1 MDAEAIVEF
10 QHIVKKFKSRTALA
24 DVSLMLPR
32 GKIIG
37 IIGPNGSGK
46 STMLK
51 LMAGL
56 LRPTKGRVLVEGKEV
71 ERRSAGTIAYLSE
84 EGGCY
89 PFYTIRETL
98 QLYSELYKDFDC
110 LKALEMIEFMRLDLQ
125 QRVGTLSK
133 GNLTRLKMVVTLS
146 RNAQLLLL
154 DEPLSGLDPMIRE
167 SILKGLITF
176 VNLPEQTVIMT
187 THEVSEVEPLLDMVI
202 AMEGGQILQM
212 DEVDQIRSQYG
223 VGLVEWMK
231 EIYSG
236 QAYEDRFA
244 KTKHY

>member
-1 MDAEAIVEF
+1 MNPNTVVSFE
-10 QHIVKKFKSRTALA
+10 HIVKKFPSRIALA
-24 DVSLMLPR
+24 DVSFDLPR

-71 ERRSAGTIAYLSE
+71 ERRSSGTIAYLSE
-84 EGGCY
+84 QRGCY
-89 PFYTIRETL
+89 PFYSIEETL
-98 QLYSELYKDFDC
+98 RLYDELFADFDYA
-110 LKALEMIEFMRLDLQ
+110 KALEMIDFMLLDLQ

-133 GNLTRLKMVVTLS
+133 GNITRLKMVVTLS
-146 RNAQLLLL
+146 RNAPLLLL

-202 AMEGGQILQM
+202 AMKEGQILRM
-212 DEVDQIRSQYG
+212 DEVDIIRSEHG
-223 VGLVEWMK
+223 MGLVEWMK
-231 EIYSG
+231 EIY
-236 QAYEDRFA
+236 
-244 KTKHY
+244 

>member
-1 MDAEAIVEF
+1 MFADTIVEF
-10 QHIVKKFKSRTALA
+10 QNIYKKFTSRTALT
-24 DVSLMLPR
+24 DVSFKLPH

-56 LRPTKGRVLVEGKEV
+56 LRPTKGKVLVEGNKV
-71 ERRSAGTIAYLSE
+71 ERRSSGAIAYLSE
-84 EGGCY
+84 TQGCY
-89 PFYTIRETL
+89 PFYTNGETL
-98 QLYSELYKDFDC
+98 RFYAELYKDFDHS
-110 LKALEMIEFMRLDLQ
+110 KALEMMDFMRLDLQ

-133 GNLTRLKMVVTLS
+133 GNITRLKMVVTLS
-146 RNAQLLLL
+146 RNAPLLLL

-187 THEVSEVEPLLDMVI
+187 THEVSEVEPLLDMVL
-202 AMEGGQILQM
+202 AMKDGQILQM
-212 DEVDQIRSQYG
+212 DEVDHIRRKHG
-223 VGLVEWMK
+223 VDLVDWMK
-231 EIYSG
+231 EIY
-236 QAYEDRFA
+236 
-244 KTKHY
+244 